1 MFSSYT
7 LIMTRKFH
15 ETPQISGQQYGVPH
29 GVPRV
34 FINSYDENVFK
45 ILKFLRQTLSL
56 FPEQSTLT
64 TT

>member
-1 MFSSYT
+1 
-7 LIMTRKFH
+7 MTRKFH